1 MTRIKPFDVAA
12 ILQTFREKPQQ
23 PERLVT
29 RLIAAA
35 DGANLTIQ
43 VLVNDD
49 SGEQPDAW
57 RKVLRPQD
65 VYQSSAN
72 IHEVRAYNLLGMRA
86 ANSSTLLAFLQGDE
100 CLPITPS
107 WLLEAHHLF
116 IRHGRL
122 GVLGGHAGFLEPGS
136 DETTGPIEMGFAYG
150 PYPRRPPIPYTVHRM
165 QPHSMGEVDR
175 LPLVYVPFVN
185 IGPYFVRSTTF
196 VELNGF
202 TSDYGDAGEP
212 GGHFD
217 AEFSLRCWMGGFGG
231 SERLHQDKP
240 KVDVHSM
247 NTFFS
252 QVSTFSEASL
262 IGHRDATSGRLT
274 DTSAWDYYWA
284 VGLYYGRVGNGVGGH
299 KTRLGAQGRM
309 RKRNQRRAARDLRE
323 RWSKHNGTVGARISA
338 ENGQLLRLEAEKA
351 LELQK
356 ERREGQATCGGK
368 KL

>member
-1 MTRIKPFDVAA
+1 MPEAPPTSTSATSATHDANKALRRRRHPPNLSREAA
-12 ILQTFREKPQQ
+12 AA
-23 PERLVT
+23 ERLVT

-35 DGANLTIQ
+35 EGANLTIQ

-165 QPHSMGEVDR
+165 QPKSMGEVDR

-262 IGHRDATSGRLT
+262 IGHRDATSGRHRHVR
-274 DTSAWDYYWA
+274 
-284 VGLYYGRVGNGVGGH
+284 VGLLLGGRALL
-299 KTRLGAQGRM
+299 RPRRQWR
-309 RKRNQRRAARDLRE
+309 RRAQDAAGRA
-323 RWSKHNGTVGARISA
+323 GTHA
-338 ENGQLLRLEAEKA
+338 
-351 LELQK
+351 
-356 ERREGQATCGGK
+356 
-368 KL
+368 